1 MRRHTRRGSPCGCPP
16 WPWTV
21 AGRYRRLTRPN
32 TRATMSPMYS
42 LAPTPAARRPTPEER
57 PEHCSNSVPILLKS
71 SHPRSIRVPNPL
83 RSAPECPEAHI
94 RNGTKWNRMEHFLGV
109 APPGPAQT
117 ATQAPMPPCLSTSVI
132 PAKAGT
138 HPQCGASP
146 FGNCS
151 DSVRSEGGVQRGF
164 SLCLNSYSLRAKCR
178 RYACHAIILVGLF
191 AWHRE
196 GKW

>member
-1 MRRHTRRGSPCGCPP
+1 MRRHTRRGSPPP

-42 LAPTPAARRPTPEER
+42 LPPTPTARRPTPEER

-117 ATQAPMPPCLSTSVI
+117 ATQLPRDGHASMPLHFRHSRESGNP
-132 PAKAGT
+132 
-138 HPQCGASP
+138 SP
-146 FGNCS
+146 
-151 DSVRSEGGVQRGF
+151 GVW
-164 SLCLNSYSLRAKCR
+164 CVSLRKLFRLR
-178 RYACHAIILVGLF
+178 RDPKGESRGGFPYV
-191 AWHRE
+191 
-196 GKW
+196 

>member
-16 WPWTV
+16 WTWTV

-42 LAPTPAARRPTPEER
+42 LPPTPTARRPTPEER

-117 ATQAPMPPCLSTSVI
+117 ATQPPCL
-132 PAKAGT
+132 
-138 HPQCGASP
+138 HASP
-146 FGNCS
+146 LPSFPRKREPIP
-151 DSVRSEGGVQRGF
+151 SVVRLPSETVQTPRDPKGESRGGFPYV
-164 SLCLNSYSLRAKCR
+164 
-178 RYACHAIILVGLF
+178 
-191 AWHRE
+191 
-196 GKW
+196 